1 MKVDKAPEGLLEKVT
16 GDDVNIGQGYV
27 CVRNRIGDET
37 YEEAGAITQELFQS
51 HPLLSNIDKSMVI
64 PVLARRLVQIQA
76 NSIARNLPEEVKK
89 INEKLN
95 SSLAELNKM
104 PKSLTSVAEAMTAF
118 MQIIGSEKESLMKFF

>member
-1 MKVDKAPEGLLEKVT
+1 
-16 GDDVNIGQGYV
+16 
-27 CVRNRIGDET
+27 
-37 YEEAGAITQELFQS
+37 
-51 HPLLSNIDKSMVI
+51 MVI